1 MELTQTVRVH
11 VQCTM
16 YMHMTNNIRGVFMR
30 ICGLQNVGWSL
41 QLIHIYV
48 YNLKGLSY
56 EIDFE
61 NVDEN

>member
-1 MELTQTVRVH
+1 
-11 VQCTM
+11 M

-61 NVDEN
+61 NVDENWQILALTRAAVGF